1 MKASC
6 DSLVIEITRRC
17 NMGCAHC
24 MRGDAQNMDISE
36 KVIDAAL
43 SKVDSISSLTLT
55 GGEPSLNIPAIRY
68 ITKRLKDLS
77 IPLGSAYIVTNGKEV
92 SNDFIFA
99 CLELFMLAD
108 EPEFNGLALSQD
120 MFHEDVPMENVS
132 KLRQL
137 TAFTGED
144 KNTDFDRVPLLDLGR
159 ARNLN
164 SFAKRGPVHDA
175 FTAIVDNGILD
186 LSESTLTVTVNG
198 DLLTECDYAYDDTD
212 GICIGNVLHGD
223 WVKNIAA
230 SYADDAA

>member
-6 DSLVIEITRRC
+6 GSFVIEITRRC

-24 MRGDAQNMDISE
+24 MRGDAQNVDISE

-43 SKVDSISSLTLT
+43 SKVESISSLTLT

-68 ITKRLKDLS
+68 ITKRLKDLN

-108 EPEFNGLALSQD
+108 EPEYNGLALSQD
-120 MFHEDVPMENVS
+120 VFHEDVPMENVS

>member
-6 DSLVIEITRRC
+6 GSFVIEITRRC

-24 MRGDAQNMDISE
+24 MRGDAQNVDISE

-43 SKVDSISSLTLT
+43 SKVESISSLTLT
-55 GGEPSLNIPAIRY
+55 GGEPSLNVPAVRY
-68 ITKRLKDLS
+68 ITRRLKELN
-77 IPLGSAYIVTNGKEV
+77 IPLGNAYIVTNGKEV

-108 EPEFNGLALSQD
+108 EPEYNGLALSQD
-120 MFHEDVPMENVS
+120 VFHEDVPMENVS

>member
-6 DSLVIEITRRC
+6 GSFVIEITRRC

-24 MRGDAQNMDISE
+24 MRGDTQNVDISE
-36 KVIDAAL
+36 EVIDTAL
-43 SKVDSISSLTLT
+43 SKVESISSLTLT

-68 ITKRLKDLS
+68 ITKRLKDLN

-137 TAFTGED
+137 AAFTCED

-175 FTAIVDNGILD
+175 FIAIVDNGILD

>member
-24 MRGDAQNMDISE
+24 MRGEAQNMDISE
-36 KVIDAAL
+36 EVIDATL

-68 ITKRLKDLS
+68 IAKKIEKLN

-92 SNDFIFA
+92 SNDFILA

-120 MFHEDVPMENVS
+120 MFHEEVPIENVN
-132 KLRQL
+132 KLKQL
-137 TAFTGED
+137 AAFTAED

-159 ARNLN
+159 ARSLN
-164 SFAKRGPVHDA
+164 NFAKRGPVHDT
-175 FTAIVDNGILD
+175 FTAIVDNGVLD
-186 LSESTLTVTVNG
+186 LSESTLVVAVNG
-198 DLLTECDYAYDDTD
+198 DLLTECDYAYENTD
-212 GICIGNVLHGD
+212 NICIGNVFHGD
-223 WVKNIAA
+223 WVKNIAVN
-230 SYADDAA
+230 YADNAA

>member
-6 DSLVIEITRRC
+6 GSFVIEITRRC

-24 MRGDAQNMDISE
+24 MRGDAQNVDISE

-43 SKVDSISSLTLT
+43 SKVESISSLTLT
-55 GGEPSLNIPAIRY
+55 GGEPSLNVPAVRY
-68 ITKRLKDLS
+68 ITRRLKELN
-77 IPLGSAYIVTNGKEV
+77 IPLGNAYIVTNGKEV

-175 FTAIVDNGILD
+175 FIAIVDNGILD

>member
-6 DSLVIEITRRC
+6 GSFVIEITRRC

-24 MRGDAQNMDISE
+24 MRGDTQNVDISE
-36 KVIDAAL
+36 EVIDTAL
-43 SKVDSISSLTLT
+43 SKVESISSLTLT

-68 ITKRLKDLS
+68 ITKRLKDLN

>member
-6 DSLVIEITRRC
+6 GSFVIEITRRC

-24 MRGDAQNMDISE
+24 MRGDAQNVDISE

-43 SKVDSISSLTLT
+43 SKVESISSLTLT
-55 GGEPSLNIPAIRY
+55 GGEPSLNVPAVRY
-68 ITKRLKDLS
+68 ITRRLKELN
-77 IPLGSAYIVTNGKEV
+77 IPLGNAYIVTNGKEV

-99 CLELFMLAD
+99 CLELFML
-108 EPEFNGLALSQD
+108 EHVLALSQD

>member
-1 MKASC
+1 
-6 DSLVIEITRRC
+6 
-17 NMGCAHC
+17 MGCAHC

-43 SKVDSISSLTLT
+43 SKVESISSLTLT
-55 GGEPSLNIPAIRY
+55 GGEPSLNVPAVRY
-68 ITKRLKDLS
+68 ITRRLKELN
-77 IPLGSAYIVTNGKEV
+77 IPLGNAYIVTNGKEV

-108 EPEFNGLALSQD
+108 EPEYNGLALSQD
-120 MFHEDVPMENVS
+120 VFHEDVPMENVS